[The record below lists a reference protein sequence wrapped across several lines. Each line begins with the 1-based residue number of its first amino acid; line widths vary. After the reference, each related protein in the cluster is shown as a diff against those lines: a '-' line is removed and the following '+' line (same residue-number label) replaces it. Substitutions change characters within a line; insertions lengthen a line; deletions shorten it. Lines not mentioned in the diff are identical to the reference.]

1 MLPSPLVIKPDS
13 LYQQELG
20 RNDLLSRSLKK
31 STRNESSMAISL
43 VGGGDNS
50 ASLKRLSNKRKDS
63 VESDNSS
70 ESSGESL
77 FKVCVVWEFH
87 EIFICKSVM
96 D

>member
-1 MLPSPLVIKPDS
+1 MNMPPSPLVIKPDS

-31 STRNESSMAISL
+31 SNRNESSLATSL
-43 VGGGDNS
+43 VGGGDNC

-77 FKVCVVWEFH
+77 FKVCIGV
-87 EIFICKSVM
+87 S
-96 D
+96 